1 MQTSIYNQQKPFVY
15 LWRDRLLKRYY
26 LGFHNGSKPTYVCS
40 SKPMME
46 EYRQRPEDFTRRI
59 LATGTQEEM
68 AVLERQLLLKRKKHL
83 KNRYYNIMMPKEKG
97 FPILQY
103 SDNMRKIKSIIQ
115 SGTKRSEETKKKISE
130 TLKRNWTKAT
140 AEQKKRWCG
149 GLIPMTKGT
158 KLSKEIRKKM
168 SIARQGRIISNE
180 TKRKMS
186 EASFK
191 REAKKRE
198 MKL

>member
-1 MQTSIYNQQKPFVY
+1 M
-15 LWRDRLLKRYY
+15 
-26 LGFHNGSKPTYVCS
+26 
-40 SKPMME
+40 
-46 EYRQRPEDFTRRI
+46 
-59 LATGTQEEM
+59 
-68 AVLERQLLLKRKKHL
+68 
-83 KNRYYNIMMPKEKG
+83 
-97 FPILQY
+97 
-103 SDNMRKIKSIIQ
+103 
-115 SGTKRSEETKKKISE
+115 ISE

-140 AEQKKRWCG
+140 AEQKKRWGG

-186 EASFK
+186 EASFR

-198 MKL
+198 MKF